1 MRTETQRTR
10 IETLLESLAYEL
22 IEQGELKVIG
32 YSKENKKELR
42 RYIRNKIRGLSNYEL
57 DDLIDIMFKEIRSS
71 KSSLE

>member
-22 IEQGELKVIG
+22 EQGELKVIG

-42 RYIRNKIRGLSNYEL
+42 RYIRYKIRGLSNYEL